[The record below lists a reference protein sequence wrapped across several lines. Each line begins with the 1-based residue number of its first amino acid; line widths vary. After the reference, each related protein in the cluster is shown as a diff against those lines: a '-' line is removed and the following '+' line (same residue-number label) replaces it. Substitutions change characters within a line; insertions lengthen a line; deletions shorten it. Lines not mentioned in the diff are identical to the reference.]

1 MEGDLDPKQ
10 MVDAVLAGE
19 LTLAQLEHI
28 VDDLVPSFRWPR
40 ITPGNAD
47 DYAAW
52 EHRMDL
58 FAQAISDLIQSTL
71 RLIESDAPR
80 ALSMAKAIRVMS
92 KLLPESSAPGLAA
105 FLVGYLYWRQEQ
117 HFDAIEPLEE
127 AISHLPEHGRNVNK
141 VDALLPLADS
151 LRRKKDLDSALARA
165 NDAVRR
171 ANEMNVAAQ
180 IAAAMHMRGQ
190 ILADLGRQED
200 ALASLRQSVE
210 SRRRLSETECRRY
223 LVPPQTAFLL
233 SLGEA
238 ARRFGHLEE
247 AVSTFIEVA
256 ELEGTGGR
264 KLEQAWALSEIGYA
278 YCLAGEEDRG
288 REYLRQ
294 AVDIGEAA
302 GGSENV
308 ARWRRDLEVGRR
320 DLSYRAEVRTLQEA
334 YEQLQTA
341 RQLAFSG
348 LHGAAIR
355 AAKAVLQ
362 LARGHG
368 DPQLEIASRST
379 IAKVHSD
386 CGELDSAIDET
397 RRAIVVADRI
407 NNRAL
412 MLGLRE
418 NLANGLARL
427 GENTRAVSVLLDGI
441 VQSQLWLVETEDSD
455 SRQAILAG
463 TSGLYEQYSLLAS
476 HGDQP
481 EGLLWVTEQARARN
495 LGRWM
500 EAGLALEQGDETNGN
515 AAAQHLQEMR
525 AVEVELEVRHL
536 ERRLDSDSLRSLK
549 RRRELSLS
557 AVETRL
563 RAMGVEGSRWSH
575 ARLESSMLDELLRSV
590 CQPGTAVICLFA
602 VSEGVCVALLS
613 GDAEGVAKSTH
624 FVPWEREER
633 LGALA
638 AWTRDPHLARG
649 TGRHGQS
656 CGRRLRSDCASSA
669 DVESFLDDFDSSVA
683 ALVSSLLDKLAELL
697 ASTNAS
703 RLVVVPHR
711 ELCMV
716 PFTPLLERCP
726 SLGSMSIAPSL
737 QVLAL
742 CARRQRSDRGETLL
756 IRDPTATLEVQAE
769 LDLIRAA
776 RGQGCVLQPN
786 SVEQIGQLAPRCTL
800 LHAATHGFFFPDRP
814 YHSGLAVSKE
824 TDQSGLFVQYVDGEL
839 LPVGRPTAG
848 GACLLTAATIMAELS
863 LPSCRLAVLS
873 ACQSGVARDHG
884 AGEMTGLPASLLA
897 AGAKSVIA
905 SLWPVD
911 DNATSLIMRRFY
923 ANWTGG
929 TGEESSPAKALC
941 DARAWLRGLDS
952 AGAQKELGSDAELP
966 RGPYP
971 FANPFFADAFQCYG
985 SW

>member
-19 LTLAQLEHI
+19 LTLAQLERI
-28 VDDLVPSFRWPR
+28 VDDLVPSFRRPR

-80 ALSMAKAIRVMS
+80 ALFMAKAIRVMS

-117 HFDAIEPLEE
+117 YFDAIEPLEE
-127 AISHLPEHGRNVNK
+127 AISHLPDHGRNVNK

-151 LRRKKDLDSALARA
+151 LRRKRDLDSALARA
-165 NDAVRR
+165 DEAVRR
-171 ANEMNVAAQ
+171 TSEMNVAAQ

-190 ILADLGRQED
+190 ILADLGREED
-200 ALASLRQSVE
+200 ALAILRQSVE
-210 SRRRLSETECRRY
+210 FRRRLSETECRRY
-223 LVPPQTAFLL
+223 LVPRLTAFL
-233 SLGEA
+233 SSRGEA

-247 AVSTFIEVA
+247 AVSAFLEVA
-256 ELEGTGGR
+256 ELKREGGR

-278 YCLAGEEDRG
+278 YCSAGEEERG
-288 REYLRQ
+288 RAYLRQ

-302 GGSENV
+302 GGSEDV

-320 DLSYRAEVRTLQEA
+320 DLSYRAELHTLQEA

-341 RQLAFSG
+341 QQLALSG
-348 LHGAAIR
+348 LHAAAIR

-362 LARGHG
+362 FARGHG

-397 RRAIVVADRI
+397 RGAIVVADRI
-407 NNRAL
+407 NNRSL

-455 SRQAILAG
+455 SRQAVLAG

-481 EGLLWVTEQARARN
+481 DGLLWVTEQARARN

-557 AVETRL
+557 AVE
-563 RAMGVEGSRWSH
+563 GSRWSR
-575 ARLESSMLDELLRSV
+575 ARLESSMLDDLLRSL
-590 CQPGTAVICLFA
+590 CQPGTAVTCLFA
-602 VSEGVCVALLS
+602 VPEGVCVALLS

-633 LGALA
+633 LGVLA

-649 TGRHGQS
+649 TGRHGHS
-656 CGRRLRSDCASSA
+656 CGGRLRSDCASSV
-669 DVESFLDDFDSSVA
+669 DVESFLQDFDTSVS
-683 ALVSSLLDKLAELL
+683 ALASSLLDKLAELV

-786 SVEQIGQLAPRCTL
+786 SVEQIGQLAPQCTL

-814 YHSGLAVSKE
+814 YHSGLAVSQE
-824 TDQSGLFVQYVDGEL
+824 TDQSGLFVQYVDAEL
-839 LPVGRPTAG
+839 LPVDRPTAG

-863 LPSCRLAVLS
+863 LSSCRLAVLS

-911 DNATSLIMRRFY
+911 DNATSLMMRRFY

-941 DARAWLRGLDS
+941 DARAWLRGLDRAS
-952 AGAQKELGSDAELP
+952 VRKELGTDAELP
-966 RGPYP
+966 PGLYP